1 MCCPRWSATRMPRTT
16 HHPVRVPPVRRRIFR
31 QVHSM
36 RSLQDLRPHPRAARQ
51 PGAAARL
58 WAAGSCA
65 ALLASAAAATADD
78 DPSDWLARTDRAL
91 ATRNYEGVFVHEHAG
106 ETETLRVIHRVGSEG
121 VSERL
126 LSMDGSGRE
135 FIRKGSQLTCYLP
148 DQRTVLV
155 ERTSDAGLLLGSLP
169 RIDATSAGLYQ
180 ISELQTTRVSG
191 RDARVIAV
199 TPKDQMRYGYRVW
212 IDEATAMPLKT
223 ELRNSSGQVLEQIV
237 FTDLRLPAH
246 IADAELEPAVDAR
259 NYRWVQHLADPVDS
273 RGLSISWEEGVLPP
287 GFHMTV
293 SARQVLRSGP
303 VEHLVFSD
311 GLASV
316 SVFVEMG
323 RQPPIEHGSD
333 DAATIGSSSAYS
345 TVVQGYR
352 VTAVGEVP
360 PDTVRAIAQSIR
372 PAAPSPSMSESLLGM
387 GSLLTPGRHA
397 DSSAS
402 IFDEISASQGPA
414 AGPDNHSAGSGRSGF
429 GSVNGNAGFG
439 APGAGP
445 GVAGNPAL
453 GGAPGGGPG
462 RR

>member
-1 MCCPRWSATRMPRTT
+1 M
-16 HHPVRVPPVRRRIFR
+16 
-31 QVHSM
+31 
-36 RSLQDLRPHPRAARQ
+36 
-51 PGAAARL
+51 L

-65 ALLASAAAATADD
+65 ALLASAAAAAAAAADD
-78 DPSDWLARTDRAL
+78 DPSDWLARTDQAL

-155 ERTSDAGLLLGSLP
+155 ERSNDAGLLLGSLP

-180 ISELQTTRVSG
+180 ITELQKTRVSG

-199 TPKDQMRYGYRVW
+199 TPKDQLRYGYRVW

-223 ELRNSSGQVLEQIV
+223 QLRNGQGQVLEQIV

-246 IADAELEPAVDAR
+246 IADGELEPAVDAR

-273 RGLSISWEEGVLPP
+273 RGLSVSWEASVLPP
-287 GFHMTV
+287 GFRMTV
-293 SARQVLRSGP
+293 SARQVLHSGP

-316 SVFVEMG
+316 SVFVEIG
-323 RQPPIEHGSD
+323 REQRAEQVTD

-372 PAAPSPSMSESLLGM
+372 TAGPAPSMAESLLGM
-387 GSLLTPGRHA
+387 GIPRSPARHT
-397 DSSAS
+397 DGSSS
-402 IFDEISASQGPA
+402 IFDEMSGNQSPGANPE
-414 AGPDNHSAGSGRSGF
+414 NHDVGSGR
-429 GSVNGNAGFG
+429 AGFG
-439 APGAGP
+439 NANGLGSSSGPGAPGGPGTAAFGGGPGAGP
-445 GVAGNPAL
+445 G
-453 GGAPGGGPG
+453 
-462 RR
+462 RH